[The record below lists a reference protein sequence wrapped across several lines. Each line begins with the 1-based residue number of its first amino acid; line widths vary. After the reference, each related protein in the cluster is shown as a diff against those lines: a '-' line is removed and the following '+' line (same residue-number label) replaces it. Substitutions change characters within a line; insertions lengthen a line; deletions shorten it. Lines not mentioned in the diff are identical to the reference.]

1 MADKKLA
8 ETEAGQRPT
17 QPDPDI
23 GDIHPDRVSSGRPDQ
38 SEHNAG
44 GPDETHLSSMRLCV
58 VMGIIMVLGVLTYV
72 LAAIF

>member
-1 MADKKLA
+1 MADNKLA
-8 ETEAGQRPT
+8 EAKARQRPT

-23 GDIHPDRVSSGRPDQ
+23 GDIHPDRVSPGRPDQ

-44 GPDETHLSSMRLCV
+44 DPDETHLSSMRLCV
-58 VMGIIMVLGVLTYV
+58 VLGILMVLGVLTYV